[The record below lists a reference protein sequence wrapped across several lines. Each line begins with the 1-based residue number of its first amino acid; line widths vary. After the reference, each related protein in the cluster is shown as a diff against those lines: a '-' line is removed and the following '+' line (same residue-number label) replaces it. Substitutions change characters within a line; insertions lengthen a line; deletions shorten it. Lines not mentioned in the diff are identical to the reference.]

1 MMGLRLVEG
10 IDLTRYEALAGHGLS
25 SRRVSILQEEGLVAP
40 VGNSGLRATPAGMV
54 VLDALVADLA
64 R

>member
-1 MMGLRLVEG
+1 V
-10 IDLTRYEALAGHGLS
+10 RYEALAGHTLS
-25 SRRVSILQEEGLVAP
+25 QRRMAILQDEGLIAA